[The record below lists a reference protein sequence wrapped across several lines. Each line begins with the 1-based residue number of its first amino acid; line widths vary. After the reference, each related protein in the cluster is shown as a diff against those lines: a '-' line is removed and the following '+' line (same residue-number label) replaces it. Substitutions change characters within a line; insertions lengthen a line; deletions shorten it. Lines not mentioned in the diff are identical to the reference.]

1 MTDIS
6 VIKTEKLRLL
16 LQESVKF
23 QMLPKD
29 KQKEH
34 IEKIK
39 DLSYT
44 KQEEVCQFLAQE
56 NAVEKAHTLTNEEKL
71 KILNQLYEEVVEL
84 EQKFAKLLKKDP
96 ELKEQERE
104 KEKMASI
111 LDGVKNS

>member
-6 VIKTEKLRLL
+6 VIKNEKLRLL
-16 LQESVKF
+16 LQESAKF

-39 DLSYT
+39 DLPYA

-56 NAVEKAHTLTNEEKL
+56 NTVEKAHTLTNEEKL
-71 KILNQLYEEVVEL
+71 KILNQLYEEVVAL
-84 EQKFAKLLKKDP
+84 EQKFTKLLKKDP

-104 KEKMASI
+104 KEKMTSI
-111 LDGVKNS
+111 LDDVKNS